1 MTVAEKKS
9 VIHGAPFAFI
19 AWFGIANHK
28 IWLNTMRQREIVGRW
43 SFKKT
48 NYYKLLQ
55 QRTNVYCPWAIVV
68 FVLDIFQII
77 LHNERRLYVQKSG
90 VVTVLEN

>member
-28 IWLNTMRQREIVGRW
+28 IWLNTMHQWVVDDSLKQIIT
-43 SFKKT
+43 S
-48 NYYKLLQ
+48 YYNKG
-55 QRTNVYCPWAIVV
+55 TNVYCPWAIVV
-68 FVLDIFQII
+68 FVLEIFQII